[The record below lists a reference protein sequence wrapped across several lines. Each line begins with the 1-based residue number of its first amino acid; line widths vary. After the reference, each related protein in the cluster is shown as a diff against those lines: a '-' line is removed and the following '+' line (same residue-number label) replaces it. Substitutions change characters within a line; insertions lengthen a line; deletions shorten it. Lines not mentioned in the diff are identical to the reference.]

1 MTAFLQKAYTE
12 YSHLRLNKKG
22 KEELQMSGVQNKAE
36 YVIHNFKPIYDGRS
50 RVLMLGTMPSPKSR
64 ETGFYYG
71 HPRNR
76 FWKVI
81 SDVCGE
87 ELPGTRADKIAF
99 ALRNHIA
106 VWDVLAGCEIRG
118 ADDSSIRNPI
128 PNDMRKILRT
138 ADIQAVFATGT
149 KAAQLY
155 KRYCYLKTGMEAVTL
170 PSTSPANCTVSY
182 EELYQAY
189 SVIRQYL

>member
-1 MTAFLQKAYTE
+1 MSKLQNVTE
-12 YSHLRLNKKG
+12 R
-22 KEELQMSGVQNKAE
+22 
-36 YVIHNFKPIYDGRS
+36 VIHEFAPVYDSHS

-76 FWKVI
+76 FWKVV

-87 ELPGTRADKIAF
+87 TVPETKEDKISF

-118 ADDSSIRNPI
+118 ADDSSIKNPV
-128 PNDMRKILRT
+128 PNDMDEILKK
-138 ADIQAVFATGT
+138 ADIRAVFATGT

-155 KRYCYLKTGMEAVTL
+155 KRYCYPKTGMEIITL

-182 EELYQAY
+182 EELYRAY
-189 SVIRQYL
+189 AVIVQYLGG

>member
-1 MTAFLQKAYTE
+1 MAY
-12 YSHLRLNKKG
+12 SQ
-22 KEELQMSGVQNKAE
+22 ELVT
-36 YVIHNFKPIYDGRS
+36 HNFTPIFDANS

-64 ETGFYYG
+64 EVGFYYG

-76 FWKVI
+76 FWKVV

-87 ELPGTRADKIAF
+87 SLPETKEDKIAF
-99 ALRNHIA
+99 ALRNRIA

-118 ADDSSIRNPI
+118 ADDSSIRNPV
-128 PNDMRKILRT
+128 PNDMNVILAK
-138 ADIQAVFATGT
+138 ADIRAIFATGT

-155 KRYCYLKTGMEAVTL
+155 RKYCYPKTGIEAICL

-182 EELYQAY
+182 EKLYEAY
-189 SVIRQYL
+189 HAITEYLHDTAEK